1 MSAEGRKYFLK
12 MKKEGKGR
20 EGMGGKE
27 IRENVEAEQMKLR
40 S

>member
-1 MSAEGRKYFLK
+1 MNERRG
-12 MKKEGKGR
+12 KKIGKGR

-27 IRENVEAEQMKLR
+27 IRENVEAEQMELR